1 MPQPILVI
9 VFIKSTKSCEFLSQK
24 ISVTFL
30 ETTALIL
37 YSSRCLCYEN
47 ISFTSKVQT
56 ANYDTASF

>member
-37 YSSRCLCYEN
+37 YSSRLCYEN